1 MTALH
6 LQMRLQREYFKKGSS
21 VCTQVLMCTNMCE
34 ILIIAIEMVILNINK
49 EASEFIKFMVNANQA
64 NTAF

>member
-1 MTALH
+1 
-6 LQMRLQREYFKKGSS
+6 
-21 VCTQVLMCTNMCE
+21 MCTNMCE